1 MKTLDEIKNS
11 GKVIITEKD
20 DEGFSGMYYG
30 FNLSATLVCTWGAG
44 WEHVSISP
52 TRKSYTPSWDDMC
65 RLKEVFFKDDEAVI
79 QIHPPKSEYI
89 NNMPNC
95 LHLWRCTYKDMVL
108 PPAILVGVKKGQT
121 SAEVEQA
128 INAAYAEAEKPN
140 TGYWV
145 KISPAGIYE
154 CSECGKNI
162 ITDDIDCYDYCH
174 GCGRKMSLAK
184 KYSDLVK
191 AVNK

>member
-1 MKTLDEIKNS
+1 MKTFEEIKNS

-65 RLKEVFFKDDEAVI
+65 RLKDVFFKDDEAVI

-89 NNMPNC
+89 NNIQKGLSDMKSSMHFC
-95 LHLWRCTYKDMVL
+95 LK
-108 PPAILVGVKKGQT
+108 VGWD
-121 SAEVEQA
+121 SM
-128 INAAYAEAEKPN
+128 
-140 TGYWV
+140 W
-145 KISPAGIYE
+145 KI
-154 CSECGKNI
+154 
-162 ITDDIDCYDYCH
+162 DH
-174 GCGRKMSLAK
+174 
-184 KYSDLVK
+184 
-191 AVNK
+191 